1 MNKITIL
8 KPQEFCEEVGIS
20 RATLVRYLKQF
31 PDFPRLK
38 IEGKGGTSRF
48 VKEIAVPYYNRKKKE
63 DCVVSGFE
71 NHPSPLLVVDTK
83 RFIDYYV

>member
-8 KPQEFCEEVGIS
+8 KPSEFCKEVGIS
-20 RATLVRYLKQF
+20 RPTLARYLRQF

-38 IEGKGGTSRF
+38 ISGTSRF

-63 DCVVSGFE
+63 DCVVSGLDQT
-71 NHPSPLLVVDTK
+71 SQLLKVNLW
-83 RFIDYYV
+83 RHI